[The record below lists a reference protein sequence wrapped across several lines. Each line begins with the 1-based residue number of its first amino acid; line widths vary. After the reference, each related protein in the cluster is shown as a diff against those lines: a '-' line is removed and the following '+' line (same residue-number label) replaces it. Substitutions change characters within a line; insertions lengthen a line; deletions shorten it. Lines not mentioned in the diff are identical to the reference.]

1 MRYYPAIY
9 LREEWKTMENL
20 HQDSHFMDPDLNLQH
35 PECETEVLLS
45 HFQCPKKCKQNKDG
59 IYV

>member
-1 MRYYPAIY
+1 
-9 LREEWKTMENL
+9 MENL